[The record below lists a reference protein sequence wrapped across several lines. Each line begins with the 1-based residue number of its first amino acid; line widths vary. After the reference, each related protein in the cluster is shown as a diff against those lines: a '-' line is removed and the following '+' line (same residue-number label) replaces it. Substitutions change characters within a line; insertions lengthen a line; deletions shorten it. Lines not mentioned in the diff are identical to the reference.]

1 MPNPS
6 SYPSSTPLRVPDS
19 IAGTVK
25 WTPEVLARIPS
36 NPGTLR
42 ASDFVH
48 LLEFYDDN
56 PFVKE
61 QMLAQSTEFNGLF
74 APNPM
79 YKRMLSPGYPARVMG
94 FKSWS
99 NGEAALHTPS
109 SDMSL
114 TFGSSGKIGTR
125 GYQVTHTKLNAG
137 LLFQSMQL
145 MAINGAMSAAGFPS
159 PAEIALEQVAIA
171 WGRESVRMPF
181 AQLMAMLTHDY
192 NTKKKPYGAYIRS
205 NFILDISADT
215 SDEKYLVLLYG
226 GPAIHYDSVSSPA
239 QNNDD
244 HPPLEV
250 ITNGAPGYGAG
261 QRMYIERRQFYCNP
275 LGHTWV
281 GASETD
287 VYPTREELMDFQNN
301 WALINGAERW
311 QYPFGGIVVNAA
323 PGGAVTEDNC
333 LNTDVVLEITQK
345 WWGSR
350 KSQINTIL
358 MPSAVE
364 TYLVRIGAMQYF
376 PETMT
381 GMPEKIGNFAN
392 RRVTVTDQSPF
403 WMPDMDVRDLY
414 KYLFPSNIDTRNEAI
429 AANIM
434 FMDGLEMY

>member
-1 MPNPS
+1 MPLPS
-6 SYPSSTPLRVPDS
+6 SYPQSTPLRVPDS
-19 IAGTVK
+19 VAGTVK
-25 WTPEVLARIPS
+25 WVPEALSRIAG

-42 ASDFVH
+42 ASDFAM
-48 LLEFYDDN
+48 LLNFYDDN

-61 QMLAQSTEFNGLF
+61 QMLAQSAEYNGLF
-74 APNPM
+74 APNQL
-79 YKRMLSPGYPARVMG
+79 YRKMLAPGYGARVMG

-109 SDMSL
+109 SDMAL

-137 LLFQSMQL
+137 LLFQSMQM
-145 MAINGAMSAAGFPS
+145 MAINAAMSAEGFPS

-181 AQLMAMLTHDY
+181 AQLMSMLVHDY
-192 NTKKKPYGAYIRS
+192 NTKKIPYGAYTRS
-205 NFILDISADT
+205 NFILDISADS
-215 SDEKYLVLLYG
+215 SDDKYLVLLYG

-239 QNNDD
+239 ENNDD

-275 LGHTWV
+275 VGYTWL

-287 VYPTREELMDFQNN
+287 VYPSREELMDFEHN
-301 WALINGAERW
+301 WQVIAGAERW
-311 QYPFGGIVVNAA
+311 QYPFGGIVCNAS

-333 LNTDVVLEITQK
+333 LNTDVVLEIMQK

-350 KSQINTIL
+350 KSQITNIL

-364 TYLVRIGAMQYF
+364 TYLVRVGAMQYF

-392 RRVTVTDQSPF
+392 RRVSVTDESAF
-403 WMPDMDVRDLY
+403 WMPDVDVRDLY
-414 KYLFPSNIDTRNEAI
+414 KYLFASNIDTRNEAI
-429 AANIM
+429 AAHVM
-434 FMDGLEMY
+434 FIDGLEMM